1 MSTVTEI
8 EEALKKLPVQDA
20 RAVAAWLQDY
30 IEEQWDRQIERDVV
44 AGKLDRLA
52 EQAQR
57 HYQAGRIKP
66 LDEVIDHP

>member
-8 EEALKKLPVQDA
+8 EEALKKLPVQEA

-30 IEEQWDRQIERDVV
+30 IEQQWDRQIERDV
-44 AGKLDRLA
+44 ASGKLDRVA

-57 HYQAGRIKP
+57 HYQAGRTKP